1 VHDSQRPRGGNI
13 GHSGRFANCEVHQ
26 AWEAQSLA
34 ARWRASGVAEA
45 GGPPLSGL
53 PVQGR
58 ALQRR
63 TRVGRGEDEK
73 GEEEEEKKREQTIPH
88 AYQCKCLPLLW
99 RSFEDYNDTKYPGV
113 VS

>member
-1 VHDSQRPRGGNI
+1 
-13 GHSGRFANCEVHQ
+13 
-26 AWEAQSLA
+26 L
-34 ARWRASGVAEA
+34 
-45 GGPPLSGL
+45 
-53 PVQGR
+53 
-58 ALQRR
+58 LQRCGVNNQMTR
-63 TRVGRGEDEK
+63 TASSNETQAGEEK